1 MTRDE
6 RVRQRLSTPL
16 EFAEYELL
24 DYAEI
29 DDVEESDEFDVEAV
43 RIELD
48 TGNSFPIVF
57 YSLVLN
63 DDWVVFGSISAPMDV
78 LDIGEE
84 ALIAILDTIEMDVE
98 ATETPFERDLEPY
111 DVSGIDL
118 DETYESD
125 DKSVSFDYPDSWEI
139 FTDDTY
145 TNFSVNTAYFVE
157 FEQDDYDITI
167 QVIDQTDPG
176 INTSRASDSPYEYL
190 LQLRQ
195 YDEGTVTQ
203 FQISEEDTVSLVI
216 ENNDEW
222 LQLIAYAIG
231 DKWVASSLVYAPTE
245 EDLQAIEAE
254 VVATLASIAF
264 AEPVASLWSPILSAE
279 LPNDWELTQ
288 SEFNQDEHQFMLS
301 TNDDSRLRNAQMI
314 IGVSNA
320 DSMGVADII
329 EEDGAEGFLVSALRL
344 DEDEVETL
352 MVGDYEIVRTEII
365 ENDDI
370 FIQHSV
376 TAIDGWVFLGIT
388 ASPNEDDMSEI
399 LEALDAIIEDMEIT
413 LPEDD

>member
-1 MTRDE
+1 MKKLIALIVIALSATISTFAQTTDATYTSEDGAIIFDYPSEWTIEEQEIEFAVRYNFELWTPDPNPFASIDRSRIILEFVTRDE

-78 LDIGEE
+78 LDNGEE

-111 DVSGIDL
+111 DVSSIDL

-176 INTSRASDSPYEYL
+176 INTSRDSDSPYEYL

-195 YDEGTVTQ
+195 YNEGTVTQ
-203 FQISEEDTVSLVI
+203 FQVNEEDAVRLII
-216 ENNDEW
+216 ENDDEW
-222 LQLIAYAIG
+222 LQLI
-231 DKWVASSLVYAPTE
+231 
-245 EDLQAIEAE
+245 
-254 VVATLASIAF
+254 
-264 AEPVASLWSPILSAE
+264 
-279 LPNDWELTQ
+279 
-288 SEFNQDEHQFMLS
+288 
-301 TNDDSRLRNAQMI
+301 
-314 IGVSNA
+314 
-320 DSMGVADII
+320 
-329 EEDGAEGFLVSALRL
+329 
-344 DEDEVETL
+344 
-352 MVGDYEIVRTEII
+352 
-365 ENDDI
+365 
-370 FIQHSV
+370 
-376 TAIDGWVFLGIT
+376 
-388 ASPNEDDMSEI
+388 
-399 LEALDAIIEDMEIT
+399 
-413 LPEDD
+413 